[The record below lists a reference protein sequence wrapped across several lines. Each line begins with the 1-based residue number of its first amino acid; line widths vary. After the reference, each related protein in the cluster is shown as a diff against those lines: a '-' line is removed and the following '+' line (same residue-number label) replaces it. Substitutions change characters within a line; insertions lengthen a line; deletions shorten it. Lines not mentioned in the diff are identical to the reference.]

1 MSEAAEPS
9 PTAKG
14 ETAPSASAGPS
25 FPDLVW
31 AHHVWESRRRR
42 DEIEADQVEQEAER
56 RYREALAGF
65 ENKYGEFVSVY
76 WSRFDASAVAVTVKP
91 RSWYHMG
98 DSDVRFHR
106 ATDWATRETPAVPEV
121 LDRCER
127 LALKAEQA
135 LRSTSELITVQWIFT
150 VASHLLGLI
159 ERSGGRPDEA
169 DARRA
174 ADEAHKELHKIEAY
188 YQRAGMNNGRIVY
201 TQGMLLG
208 VVALVLIVPVI
219 VGVLSLFHTFNID
232 SKDIRTFFA
241 CYAAG
246 ALGAIVSVMT
256 RMASQPRE
264 GYRKKFMLD
273 FEVGRP
279 SLLLLGG
286 FRPLVGAIS
295 GFVVYFAFKAGFF
308 ETTPDENLSLFWYT
322 TLAFAAGF
330 SERFT
335 VVVIER
341 AGGATG
347 AAKPPGKDETSCV
360 GKDEE
365 DGSRTPRQ
373 RDGGE
378 LT

>member
-1 MSEAAEPS
+1 MRDSEPS
-9 PTAKG
+9 PTADG
-14 ETAPSASAGPS
+14 DAASAAPVGRS

-31 AHHVWESRRRR
+31 AHHVWEARRRP
-42 DEIEADQVEQEAER
+42 DEIEASQIEREAER

-65 ENKYGEFVSVY
+65 ENEYGEFVSAY
-76 WSRFDASAVAVTVKP
+76 WSRVDASAVGVTVRA

-98 DSDVRFHR
+98 DSEVRFHR
-106 ATDWATRETPAVPEV
+106 ATDWATREAPAIPEA

-174 ADEAHKELHKIEAY
+174 ARESHRELDKVEAY

-208 VVALVLIVPVI
+208 VVALVLIVPLI
-219 VGVLSLFHTFNID
+219 VGVLGLFHTFDTD
-232 SKDIRTFFA
+232 STDIRTFFA

-256 RMASQPRE
+256 RMASSPRE
-264 GYRKKFMLD
+264 GYREKFTLD

-308 ETTPDENLSLFWYT
+308 QTTPDADISLFWYT

-335 VVVIER
+335 VVVIAR
-341 AGGATG
+341 AEGATG
-347 AAKPPGKDETSCV
+347 SAKPSGKDETSCV

-373 RDGGE
+373 RDGDDF
-378 LT
+378 T